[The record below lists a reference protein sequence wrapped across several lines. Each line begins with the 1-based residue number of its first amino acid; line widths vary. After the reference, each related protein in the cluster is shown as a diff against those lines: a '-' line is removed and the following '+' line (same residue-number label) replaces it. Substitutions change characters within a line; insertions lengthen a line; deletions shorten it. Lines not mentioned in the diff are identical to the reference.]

1 MLLAI
6 DTATRVASI
15 ALYQPD
21 EVLAEHTW
29 HTNDNHTVEMMP
41 SLVAMLQRQGVEPSR
56 LDGVAVA
63 LGPGSFTGLRIGLAV
78 AKGLAS
84 SVDIPLLGIPTL
96 DILPCAVREMSLPIW
111 SVIQAGRG
119 RICYAE
125 YRHNGAGWVR
135 ESDIEVG
142 TTSEL
147 IDRVDGSAVMC
158 GELGRADVEAIHA
171 RLGDAV
177 VVTPPVYA
185 LRRAGF
191 LADLAW
197 RRLERGERD
206 DIVTLS
212 PIYLHRPE
220 VMGQL

>member
-6 DTATRVASI
+6 DTATRIASI
-15 ALYQPD
+15 ALSEPD
-21 EVLAEHTW
+21 QVLAEYTW
-29 HTNDNHTVEMMP
+29 RTNDNHTVELMP
-41 SLVAMLQRQGVEPSR
+41 SLVKMLDRQGVEAGR

-63 LGPGSFTGLRIGLAV
+63 LGPGSFTGLRVGLAV
-78 AKGLAS
+78 AKALAF

-96 DILPCAVREMSLPIW
+96 DVLPCAVREMSLPIW

-125 YRHNGAGWVR
+125 YRHETDAWARVS
-135 ESDIEVG
+135 EIEVG
-142 TTSEL
+142 TTADL
-147 IDRVDGSAVMC
+147 IGCIQGFAVVC
-158 GELGRADVEAIHA
+158 GELDPSDVAAIRA
-171 RLGDAV
+171 RLGDAAV
-177 VVTPPVYA
+177 ITPPVYA
-185 LRRAGF
+185 VRRAAF

-212 PIYLHRPE
+212 PIYMHRPE
-220 VMGQL
+220 TAGHP

>member
-6 DTATRVASI
+6 DTATRTASI

-21 EVLAEHTW
+21 KVLAEHTW
-29 HTNDNHTVEMMP
+29 LTNNNHTVELMP
-41 SLVAMLQRQGVEPSR
+41 SLAAMLERQQTEPSQ

-78 AKGLAS
+78 AKTLAS
-84 SVDIPLLGIPTL
+84 SVGIPLLGIPTL
-96 DILPCAVREMSLPIW
+96 DILPYAVREMSLPIW

-119 RICYAE
+119 RICYAG
-125 YRHNGAGWVR
+125 YRHDGSDWVR
-135 ESDIEVG
+135 ETDIEVG

-147 IDRVDGSAVMC
+147 IDRVQGFAVVC
-158 GELGRADVEAIHA
+158 GELGHVDVEAIHT

-185 LRRAGF
+185 LRRASF

-212 PIYLHRPE
+212 PIYMHRPE
-220 VMGQL
+220 AMGQP

>member
-6 DTATRVASI
+6 DTATRTASI

-21 EVLAEHTW
+21 QVLAEHTW
-29 HTNDNHTVEMMP
+29 RTNDNHTVELMP
-41 SLVAMLQRQGVEPSR
+41 SLVGMLERQGIEPSR

-63 LGPGSFTGLRIGLAV
+63 LGPGSFTGLRVGLAV
-78 AKGLAS
+78 AKALAS
-84 SVDIPLLGIPTL
+84 SVDIPLLGVPTL
-96 DILPCAVREMSLPIW
+96 DILPYAVREMSLPIW

-125 YRHNGAGWVR
+125 YRHDGSNWVR
-135 ESDIEVG
+135 KTDIEVG

-147 IDRVDGSAVMC
+147 IDRVQGFAVMC
-158 GELGRADVEAIHA
+158 GELGLADVEAIRT

-185 LRRAGF
+185 LRRASF

-212 PIYLHRPE
+212 PIYMHRPE
-220 VMGQL
+220 VMGQV

>member
-15 ALYQPD
+15 ALYEPD
-21 EVLAEHTW
+21 RVLAEYTW
-29 HTNDNHTVEMMP
+29 RTGDNHTVELMP
-41 SLVAMLQRQGVEPSR
+41 SLVEMLERQGTEPNQ

-63 LGPGSFTGLRIGLAV
+63 LGPGSFTGLRVGLAV
-78 AKGLAS
+78 AKALAS
-84 SVDIPLLGIPTL
+84 SVDIPLVGVPTL
-96 DILPCAVREMSLPIW
+96 EILPHAVREMSLPIW

-125 YRHNGAGWVR
+125 YRHEDDTWVR
-135 ESDIEVG
+135 RSDIEVG
-142 TTSEL
+142 TTEEL
-147 IDRVDGSAVMC
+147 IGHVAGFAVVC
-158 GELGRADVEAIHA
+158 GELDSLDVEAIRA

-177 VVTPPVYA
+177 VITPPVYA
-185 LRRAGF
+185 IRRAAF

-197 RRLERGERD
+197 RRLARGEKD

-212 PIYLHRPE
+212 PIYMHRPE
-220 VMGQL
+220 ALGQP